1 MSLYD
6 YEKAQEIWMEG
17 YSFYS
22 LIQAAMREADPEN
35 LKKLKAAWPEV
46 WGELEA
52 RCASFDGGKLPGD
65 GRV

>member
-35 LKKLKAAWPEV
+35 LKKLKTAWPEV
-46 WGELEA
+46 WEELQT
-52 RCASFDGGKLPGD
+52 RCASSYGGKLPSD
-65 GRV
+65 RRV